1 MINLEKKTREIGTVN
16 FVAFSNNVVV
26 VNTTPHPVTMQDMD
40 GTLITV
46 PTSVLINAKA
56 EERKVSD
63 LFIRTEFIGTEEGKE
78 TIERIKSVYNRQFSN
93 GTLVIVSSIIAAQA
107 YPGEVAAMTPVEGFE
122 RVAPDQ
128 KRMRCDKFTT
138 FAKL

>member
-1 MINLEKKTREIGTVN
+1 MINLEKKTKELEGIN

-26 VNTTPHPVTMQDMD
+26 VNTTPHPVTIQDMD

-63 LFIRTEFIGTEEGKE
+63 LFVR
-78 TIERIKSVYNRQFSN
+78 
-93 GTLVIVSSIIAAQA
+93 
-107 YPGEVAAMTPVEGFE
+107 GEVAAMTPVEGYE

-138 FAKL
+138 FA

>member
-26 VNTTPHPVTMQDMD
+26 VNTTPHPVTIQDMD

-63 LFIRTEFIGTEEGKE
+63 LTEFVGTEEGKE

-93 GTLVIVSSIIAAQA
+93 GTLVIVGSIIAAQA

-138 FAKL
+138 FA